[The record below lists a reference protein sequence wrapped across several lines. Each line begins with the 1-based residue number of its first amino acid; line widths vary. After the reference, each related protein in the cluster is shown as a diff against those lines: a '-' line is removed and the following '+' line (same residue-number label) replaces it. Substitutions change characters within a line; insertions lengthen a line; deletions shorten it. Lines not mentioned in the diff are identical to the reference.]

1 MTNIHRLDVVE
12 DKAERRVVT
21 YTTRSGQARQD
32 VAKTL
37 RVFLDGVFIGRVER
51 GVQSRDVGPA
61 TRAYVSYR
69 YEAMGW
75 SATPSLGHYSESTN
89 RKGAIRDVILSNRR
103 DDAPRVS
110 RDVATALVENVKVV
124 SR

>member
-1 MTNIHRLDVVE
+1 MTNIHRLDVIE

-21 YTTRSGQARQD
+21 YTNRSGPARQD

-75 SATPSLGHYSESTN
+75 SAAPSLGYYSESTN

-103 DDAPRVS
+103 EDAPRVS
-110 RDVATALVENVKVV
+110 RDVATALVANVKVV